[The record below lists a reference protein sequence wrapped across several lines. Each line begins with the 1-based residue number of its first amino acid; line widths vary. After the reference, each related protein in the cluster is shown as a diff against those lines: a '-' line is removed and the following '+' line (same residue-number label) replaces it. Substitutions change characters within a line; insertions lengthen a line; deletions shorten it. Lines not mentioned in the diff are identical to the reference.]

1 MKNIKRFLW
10 FCLMVMFVILLFVFL
25 FFALDSEGACLDNKG
40 VWDRKNKVCRYD
52 CLKWTDKE
60 GCVPL

>member
-1 MKNIKRFLW
+1 MDLYGENKIDIENK
-10 FCLMVMFVILLFVFL
+10 
-25 FFALDSEGACLDNKG
+25 ATDSEGACLDNKG

-60 GCVPL
+60 GCVPLK